1 MFRRVWTHRRA
12 SWASIAVAT
21 AGLAAVWTW
30 VDLSPKVEGDF
41 FFAPDDPQLQ
51 ASAELQRRFPSR
63 SQVVV
68 RAEDTQ
74 GDPTLYRSRIGALT
88 EALSDVE
95 GVANVRSITTDDP
108 FRSPLFSR
116 ILLTPDSAAT
126 NLLLQV
132 DEVDPELLVPRLES
146 VVRTFDTP
154 GFALIMSGVP
164 VIVEQI
170 RRSLFRDL
178 VVFSLASL
186 LLYGLLAA
194 LVYRSAMVVVG
205 ALTTCIAACSATLLL
220 TRGLGI
226 DIGLLTA
233 NLITIVFVL
242 TLSHI
247 VFLTANWR
255 RANALGLPRDEAVGR
270 AVSVTVEASFWSMA
284 TTLMGFSSL
293 LVASAQPLRELG
305 IAGAVGAA
313 TAMILAYALYPTFL
327 GHQRGPGSEQG
338 EAPGASGDVAGDEAP
353 ADFIL
358 ASFPRTTLAGIAIVV
373 ILAGVGLPRLDTDP
387 GLLTYFSEDSAL
399 RRGLERIDLDG
410 GSSPLNIAVRDA
422 GGARMD
428 SEEVYER
435 MWAFQAALE
444 ADSAV
449 GVVLSP
455 SVLLGHARLQPFA
468 RFLSLAVLLDIAESP
483 QLDRVALSFVT
494 PSRDE
499 GLFQLRMR
507 ESVSGGTRQE
517 VMDRLKGYARD
528 AGLDPVQ
535 VGGLYDL
542 QDQLGRLISS
552 SLRIGL
558 GGLLILFVGVAL
570 AVSRSAEI
578 TALMV
583 ACLAAI
589 PLVALGVFGHLG
601 LSVDI
606 ITSPAA
612 NVALALGVDSMIHLV
627 VRVRHLQ
634 GRGLTRLTSWSLAR
648 AQMARPVL
656 TTTLLI
662 CVGFGVFGLS
672 SFPPTRRFGLAV
684 ILGTLTAATMALVAL
699 HPSRRPYG
707 EAAKRPPKLLQFVD
721 REAVVQPVATGSL
734 QVFLATATA
743 GMGGVPRGA
752 IVSATDTV
760 EVPNPSIPLTTA
772 GPVLAGGVVV
782 ATERR
787 AVRL

>member
-1 MFRRVWTHRRA
+1 MFRRAWTHRRA
-12 SWASIAVAT
+12 PWVSIAIMVG
-21 AGLAAVWTW
+21 GLGAVWTW

-41 FFAPDDPQLQ
+41 FFAADDPQLR
-51 ASAELQRRFPSR
+51 ASEELAQRFPGR
-63 SQVVV
+63 SQVIV

-74 GDPTLYRSRIGALT
+74 GDPTLYRDRVGALT

-95 GVANVRSITTDDP
+95 GVVNVRSITTDDAS
-108 FRSPLFSR
+108 RSPLFSR

-126 NLLLQV
+126 NLLLQI
-132 DEVDPELLVPRLES
+132 DEGDPRLLVPRLES
-146 VVRTFDTP
+146 VVQSVGTP
-154 GFALIMSGVP
+154 EFSLVMSGVP

-186 LLYGLLAA
+186 VLYGLLAA
-194 LVYRSAMVVVG
+194 LVYRSAMVVMG
-205 ALTTCIAACSATLLL
+205 ALTTCMAACSGTLLL
-220 TRGLGI
+220 TRGIGI

-247 VFLTANWR
+247 VFLTENWR
-255 RANALGLPRDEAVGR
+255 RAKALGLPRDEAVGQ

-284 TTLMGFSSL
+284 TTLLGFASL

-313 TAMILAYALYPTFL
+313 TAMTMAYALYPTFL
-327 GHQRGPGSEQG
+327 GRGTRSQVEQSVV
-338 EAPGASGDVAGDEAP
+338 PGASADLDSEDDLIDFAP
-353 ADFIL
+353 A
-358 ASFPRTTLAGIAIVV
+358 SSPRTVLAGIGVV
-373 ILAGVGLPRLDTDP
+373 VVVAGVGLPRLNTDP
-387 GLLTYFSEDSAL
+387 GLLTYFSEESAL
-399 RRGLERIDLDG
+399 RRGLERVDLDG
-410 GSSPLNIAVRDA
+410 GSSPLNIAVRDES
-422 GGARMD
+422 GGRMD
-428 SEEVYER
+428 SDDVYER
-435 MWAFQAALE
+435 MWAYQTALE
-444 ADSAV
+444 ADPAV

-455 SVLLGHARLQPFA
+455 AVLLGHARLQPFA
-468 RFLSLAVLLDIAESP
+468 RFLSLGVLLDIAESP
-483 QLDRVALSFVT
+483 ELGRVALSFVT
-494 PSRDE
+494 PGRDE

-507 ESVSGGTRQE
+507 ESVNAGTRRE
-517 VMDRLKGYARD
+517 VMDRLTGYAHD

-535 VGGLYDL
+535 MGGLYDL

-558 GGLLILFVGVAL
+558 GGLLLLFVGVAL
-570 AVSRSAEI
+570 VVSRSADI

-589 PLVALGVFGHLG
+589 PVVVLGVFGHLG
-601 LSVDI
+601 LSMDI

-612 NVALALGVDSMIHLV
+612 NVALAMGVDSMIHLV

-634 GRGLTRLTSWSLAR
+634 SDRGLDTLKSWSLAR
-648 AQMARPVL
+648 IQMARPVL

-672 SFPPTRRFGLAV
+672 SFPPTRRFGFAV

-699 HPSRRPYG
+699 PLSASLRRRG
-707 EAAKRPPKLLQFVD
+707 
-721 REAVVQPVATGSL
+721 REAV
-734 QVFLATATA
+734 TAA
-743 GMGGVPRGA
+743 
-752 IVSATDTV
+752 
-760 EVPNPSIPLTTA
+760 
-772 GPVLAGGVVV
+772 
-782 ATERR
+782 
-787 AVRL
+787 

>member
-1 MFRRVWTHRRA
+1 MFRRAWTHRRA
-12 SWASIAVAT
+12 PWVSIAIMVS
-21 AGLAAVWTW
+21 GLGAVWTW
-30 VDLSPKVEGDF
+30 VDLSPKVEADF
-41 FFAPDDPQLQ
+41 FFAADDPQLR
-51 ASAELQRRFPSR
+51 ASKELAQRFPGR
-63 SQVVV
+63 SQVIV

-74 GDPTLYRSRIGALT
+74 GDPTLYRDRVGALT

-95 GVANVRSITTDDP
+95 GVVDVRSITTDDAS
-108 FRSPLFSR
+108 RSPLFSR

-132 DEVDPELLVPRLES
+132 DEGDPKVLVPRLES
-146 VVRTFDTP
+146 VIQSAGTP
-154 GFALIMSGVP
+154 EFSLVMSGVP

-186 LLYGLLAA
+186 VLYGLLAA
-194 LVYRSAMVVVG
+194 LVYRNTMVVMG
-205 ALTTCIAACSATLLL
+205 ALTTCMAACSGTLLL
-220 TRGLGI
+220 TRSIGI

-247 VFLTANWR
+247 VFLTENWR
-255 RANALGLPRDEAVGR
+255 RANALGLPRDEAVGQ

-284 TTLMGFSSL
+284 TTLLGFASL

-313 TAMILAYALYPTFL
+313 MAMTMAYALYPTFL
-327 GHQRGPGSEQG
+327 GHGARSEV
-338 EAPGASGDVAGDEAP
+338 PGASADLDSEDDLIDVAP
-353 ADFIL
+353 V
-358 ASFPRTTLAGIAIVV
+358 SFPRTVLAGIGVLVV
-373 ILAGVGLPRLDTDP
+373 VAGVGLPRLNTDP
-387 GLLTYFSEDSAL
+387 GLLTYFSEGSAL
-399 RRGLERIDLDG
+399 RRGLERMDLDG
-410 GSSPLNIAVRDA
+410 GSSPLNIAVRDES
-422 GGARMD
+422 GGRMD
-428 SEEVYER
+428 SDDVYER
-435 MWAFQAALE
+435 MWAYQTALE
-444 ADSAV
+444 ADPAV

-455 SVLLGHARLQPFA
+455 AVLLGHARLQPFA
-468 RFLSLAVLLDIAESP
+468 RFLSLGVLLDIAESP
-483 QLDRVALSFVT
+483 ELGRVALSFVT
-494 PSRDE
+494 PGRDE

-507 ESVSGGTRQE
+507 ESVNAGTRRE
-517 VMDRLKGYARD
+517 VMDRLTGYAHD

-535 VGGLYDL
+535 MGGLYDL

-558 GGLLILFVGVAL
+558 GGLLLLFVGVAWV
-570 AVSRSAEI
+570 VSRSADI

-589 PLVALGVFGHLG
+589 PVVVLGVFGHLG
-601 LSVDI
+601 LSMDI

-612 NVALALGVDSMIHLV
+612 NVALAMGVDSMIHLV

-634 GRGLTRLTSWSLAR
+634 DDRGLDTLTSWGLAR
-648 AQMARPVL
+648 IQMVRPVL

-699 HPSRRPYG
+699 P
-707 EAAKRPPKLLQFVD
+707 
-721 REAVVQPVATGSL
+721 
-734 QVFLATATA
+734 
-743 GMGGVPRGA
+743 
-752 IVSATDTV
+752 VSASLSTSLRRRGRKAV
-760 EVPNPSIPLTTA
+760 TA
-772 GPVLAGGVVV
+772 A
-782 ATERR
+782 
-787 AVRL
+787 